1 MGETSE
7 ESNEQITLQDV
18 ELAETDLNLNSSEI
32 HYFGADMGLMC
43 AISIGRLT
51 QEEQLLVVHREMV
64 PISLFESRRREL
76 IKLYRCINSVH
87 DVYPYTSEIMKLTE
101 ADSNAYGALF
111 TTSKSPEMFTLQEKV
126 PNAEEGKL
134 NLRLLKVNRTA
145 ALDTVRDMFKQRNI
159 VMAKTDKSATFKN
172 HYTSL
177 KRVQQFVKEE
187 LQFLWV
193 KSDGDDHMLFSLV
206 YLMLAIKMRGRISGW
221 TTAGA
226 VKLVSSYRLKNN

>member
-1 MGETSE
+1 
-7 ESNEQITLQDV
+7 
-18 ELAETDLNLNSSEI
+18 
-32 HYFGADMGLMC
+32 
-43 AISIGRLT
+43 
-51 QEEQLLVVHREMV
+51 
-64 PISLFESRRREL
+64 
-76 IKLYRCINSVH
+76 
-87 DVYPYTSEIMKLTE
+87 
-101 ADSNAYGALF
+101 
-111 TTSKSPEMFTLQEKV
+111 MFTLQEKV

-226 VKLVSSYRLKNN
+226 VKLVSSYRLKDKT